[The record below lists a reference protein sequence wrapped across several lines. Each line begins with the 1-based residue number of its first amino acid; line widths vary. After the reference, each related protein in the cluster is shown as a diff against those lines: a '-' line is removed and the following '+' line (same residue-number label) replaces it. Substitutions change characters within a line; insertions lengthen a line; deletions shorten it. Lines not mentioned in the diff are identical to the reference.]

1 MNDQP
6 DLPARSTEW
15 ATSAP
20 PTGETDT
27 GETDTA
33 TPGDAA
39 VRAELSRLRD
49 SIDNID
55 AAVVHMLAERF
66 KCTQRVGRLK
76 ADHKLPPADPA
87 REARQIARLR
97 ELAESAKLD
106 PGFAE
111 KLLTF
116 IIAEVIRHHEQI
128 ADDVVA
134 NGGGTP

>member
-6 DLPARSTEW
+6 DLPARSTER

-20 PTGETDT
+20 PTGQP
-27 GETDTA
+27 DTA
-33 TPGDAA
+33 APGDAA

-111 KLLTF
+111 KLLNF